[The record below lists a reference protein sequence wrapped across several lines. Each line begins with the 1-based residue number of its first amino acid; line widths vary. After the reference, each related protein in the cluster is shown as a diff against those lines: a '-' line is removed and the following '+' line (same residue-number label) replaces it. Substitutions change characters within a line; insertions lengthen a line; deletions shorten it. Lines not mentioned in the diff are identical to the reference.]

1 MTLVYAKII
10 GVFVCEADP
19 GGRGV
24 GGQGGYLKLFTRN
37 CSTHIAVG
45 RDGGVGVG
53 RGVGRGFN
61 RNFEQNRYHYIQFG
75 YRYAFYEMK
84 SAEISGNP

>member
-24 GGQGGYLKLFTRN
+24 GVGGQGGYLKLFTRD

-45 RDGGVGVG
+45 RDGGCGGGVMMGVG
-53 RGVGRGFN
+53 RGWGRGVERGFN
-61 RNFEQNRYHYIQFG
+61 
-75 YRYAFYEMK
+75 
-84 SAEISGNP
+84 

>member
-19 GGRGV
+19 GVRGVWV
-24 GGQGGYLKLFTRN
+24 GGQGGYLKLFTRD

-45 RDGGVGVG
+45 RDGGGCGCGVMMGVG
-53 RGVGRGFN
+53 KGGWERL
-61 RNFEQNRYHYIQFG
+61 
-75 YRYAFYEMK
+75 
-84 SAEISGNP
+84 

>member
-24 GGQGGYLKLFTRN
+24 GVGGQGGYLKLFTRD

-45 RDGGVGVG
+45 RNGGVGMG
-53 RGVGRGFN
+53 
-61 RNFEQNRYHYIQFG
+61 
-75 YRYAFYEMK
+75 
-84 SAEISGNP
+84 

>member
-19 GGRGV
+19 GGRQVGV
-24 GGQGGYLKLFTRN
+24 GGKGGYLKLFTRD

-45 RDGGVGVG
+45 RDGGVWGWGNDWGGEGG
-53 RGVGRGFN
+53 REWGGERL
-61 RNFEQNRYHYIQFG
+61 
-75 YRYAFYEMK
+75 
-84 SAEISGNP
+84 